1 MSIRRIEKPWG
12 EEILFAHT
20 PVYAGKLL
28 IIRKGEALSL
38 QYHERKDETIYVHR
52 GSIRLTLGSEGQS
65 LKTSTLQPGEACH
78 IPPRTQHRMEAIEDT
93 TLFEVST
100 PELEDVVRLE
110 DRYGRV

>member
-1 MSIRRIEKPWG
+1 MIRRIEKPWG

-20 PVYAGKLL
+20 EAYVGKLL
-28 IIRKGEALSL
+28 NINKGESLSL
-38 QYHERKDETIYVHR
+38 QYHERKDETIYIQS
-52 GSIRLTLGSEGQS
+52 GSIRLTIERNGRLEER
-65 LKTSTLQPGEACH
+65 TLRPGEACH
-78 IPPRTQHRMEAIEDT
+78 IPPMTRHRMEAIEDA